1 MKVQIV
7 ILFIAAFSFFN
18 VVAQEG
24 DKKLGDPI
32 NVTDE
37 KAIEAAIGKTVLIK
51 GNVTRS
57 DSSPQTADI
66 RIWFSDSL
74 FRLYIKS
81 DVFDSKENW
90 GIDETIGKE
99 VFVHGKIVKSDSF
112 TQIVLRSPKQ
122 WGMNIDDLVITSP
135 KGSKPGEDGNKTYDP
150 VSPGAILPIKP
161 GPRELDP
168 EITEAS
174 VKVVLAMHATE
185 VPVMVVSEVR
195 AEIIDSDDSGPMQA
209 TFESKPKLT
218 VKPMASVMT
227 YLPRK
232 HFSEG
237 WPVNQNVHFV
247 IDEIQADSAPP
258 NFAAAFLIECLLR
271 GIQVPENLVL
281 FGGMGGGGKINFNID
296 NKRTQGS
303 FGQAI
308 KLAAKAAQNLGE
320 VPGADKPKTE
330 FSSPSALGKKAPVA
344 KDTFYLITGEVSN
357 AILDDLIL
365 DDDMASLNA
374 TQVFSCVDLDEAVNF
389 ARDISLGVGFGKSIT
404 DLSAAQ
410 KVLRDRSVRMLSNAQ
425 VWKRVVAAGRATPKN
440 KTAFAYARLRTKKV
454 SKTYSLDKCLSHLD
468 QQIITAEGN
477 SLDKFTDREMRKYVR
492 DLSSNMKEIQSKI
505 HPKATPVLTS
515 AQLFLKEIAEYAS
528 AKRDIKAGEKVPERT
543 TKDFEA
549 AKKAYDDS
557 KNQALSAP

>member
-1 MKVQIV
+1 M
-7 ILFIAAFSFFN
+7 ILFIAVLSALN
-18 VVAQEG
+18 VVAQED

-32 NVTDE
+32 DVTDE

-168 EITEAS
+168 EISEAS

-218 VKPMASVMT
+218 VKPMTSVMT

-232 HFSEG
+232 HLSEG

-303 FGQAI
+303 LGQAI

-374 TQVFSCVDLDEAVNF
+374 TQVLSCVDLDEAVNF

-410 KVLRDRSVRMLSNAQ
+410 KVLSCLLYTSPSPRDATLSRM
-425 VWKRVVAAGRATPKN
+425 P
-440 KTAFAYARLRTKKV
+440 
-454 SKTYSLDKCLSHLD
+454 
-468 QQIITAEGN
+468 
-477 SLDKFTDREMRKYVR
+477 
-492 DLSSNMKEIQSKI
+492 SS
-505 HPKATPVLTS
+505 A
-515 AQLFLKEIAEYAS
+515 
-528 AKRDIKAGEKVPERT
+528 
-543 TKDFEA
+543 
-549 AKKAYDDS
+549 
-557 KNQALSAP
+557 